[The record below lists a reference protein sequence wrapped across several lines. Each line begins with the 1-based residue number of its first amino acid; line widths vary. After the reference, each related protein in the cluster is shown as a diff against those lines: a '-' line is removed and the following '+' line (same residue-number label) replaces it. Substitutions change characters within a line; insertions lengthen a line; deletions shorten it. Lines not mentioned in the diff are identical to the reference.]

1 MSYKIILDSCGELT
15 DEMQKS
21 GNYINVP
28 LTLQVGETKVIDD
41 ETFNQKDFLELV
53 ASTSECPKSS
63 CPSPEEYMNAYDCKC
78 DRVYVVTLSDKLS
91 GSYNSACL
99 AKKLY
104 SEVNPFA
111 KIHVIDSKSA
121 SAGET
126 LIGMKIAE
134 YENMGFEFEKIVE
147 LAEEYR
153 DSIYTLF
160 VLEDLSFLERNGRLT
175 GVKRLVANLLHI
187 VPIMGSTPE
196 GTIYQVDQTR
206 GFKKAMS
213 RLVDIIVG
221 ECEKKQPKDLVIAH
235 CNCPERA
242 EDLKEKILARYSHI
256 NININDTKG
265 VASLYAGNQ
274 RNNSSALIF
283 NNGVRINERRIFIKA
298 CIYF

>member
-104 SEVNPFA
+104 SEINPFT

-160 VLEDLSFLERNGRLT
+160 VLEDLSFLERNGRLK
-175 GVKRLVANLLHI
+175 GVKRLAENLLHI

-242 EDLKEKILARYSHI
+242 EDLKEKILTRYSDI

-265 VASLYAGNQ
+265 VASLYAGNKGIIV
-274 RNNSSALIF
+274 AL
-283 NNGVRINERRIFIKA
+283 
-298 CIYF
+298 

>member
-104 SEVNPFA
+104 SEINPFT

-160 VLEDLSFLERNGRLT
+160 VLEDLSFLERNGRLK
-175 GVKRLVANLLHI
+175 GLKRLAANLLHI

-242 EDLKEKILARYSHI
+242 EDLKEKILTRYSDI

-265 VASLYAGNQ
+265 VASLYAGNKGIIV
-274 RNNSSALIF
+274 AL
-283 NNGVRINERRIFIKA
+283 
-298 CIYF
+298 

>member
-1 MSYKIILDSCGELT
+1 MCIRDR
-15 DEMQKS
+15 QKS

-104 SEVNPFA
+104 SEINPFT

-160 VLEDLSFLERNGRLT
+160 VLEDLSFLERNGRLK
-175 GVKRLVANLLHI
+175 GVKRLAANLLHI

-242 EDLKEKILARYSHI
+242 EDLKEKILTRYSDI

-265 VASLYAGNQ
+265 VASLYAGNKGIIV
-274 RNNSSALIF
+274 AL
-283 NNGVRINERRIFIKA
+283 
-298 CIYF
+298 

>member
-104 SEVNPFA
+104 SEINPFT

-160 VLEDLSFLERNGRLT
+160 VLEDLSFLERNGRLK
-175 GVKRLVANLLHI
+175 GVKRLAANLLHI

-242 EDLKEKILARYSHI
+242 EDLKEKILTRYSDI

-265 VASLYAGNQ
+265 VASLYAGNKGIIV
-274 RNNSSALIF
+274 AL
-283 NNGVRINERRIFIKA
+283 
-298 CIYF
+298 

>member
-15 DEMQKS
+15 DEMQKI

-175 GVKRLVANLLHI
+175 GVKRLAANLLHI

-242 EDLKEKILARYSHI
+242 EDLKEKILSRYSHI

-265 VASLYAGNQ
+265 VASLYAGNKGIIV
-274 RNNSSALIF
+274 AL
-283 NNGVRINERRIFIKA
+283 
-298 CIYF
+298 

>member
-63 CPSPEEYMNAYDCKC
+63 CPSPEEYMNSYDCKC

-175 GVKRLVANLLHI
+175 GVKRLAANLLHI

-213 RLVDIIVG
+213 RLVDMIVG

-265 VASLYAGNQ
+265 VASLYAGNKGIIV
-274 RNNSSALIF
+274 AL
-283 NNGVRINERRIFIKA
+283 
-298 CIYF
+298 

>member
-28 LTLQVGETKVIDD
+28 LALQVGKTKVIDD

-175 GVKRLVANLLHI
+175 GVKRLAANLLHI

-265 VASLYAGNQ
+265 VASLYAGNKGIIV
-274 RNNSSALIF
+274 AL
-283 NNGVRINERRIFIKA
+283 
-298 CIYF
+298 

>member
-28 LTLQVGETKVIDD
+28 LMLQVGETKVIDD

-265 VASLYAGNQ
+265 VASLYAGNKGIIV
-274 RNNSSALIF
+274 AL
-283 NNGVRINERRIFIKA
+283 
-298 CIYF
+298 

>member
-104 SEVNPFA
+104 SEINPFT

-160 VLEDLSFLERNGRLT
+160 VLEDLSFLERNGRLN
-175 GVKRLVANLLHI
+175 GVKRLAANLLHI

-242 EDLKEKILARYSHI
+242 EDLKEKILTRYSDI

-265 VASLYAGNQ
+265 VASLYAGNKGIIV
-274 RNNSSALIF
+274 AL
-283 NNGVRINERRIFIKA
+283 
-298 CIYF
+298 

>member
-126 LIGMKIAE
+126 LIGMQIAE

-175 GVKRLVANLLHI
+175 GVKRLAANLLHI
-187 VPIMGSTPE
+187 VPIMGSTPK

-242 EDLKEKILARYSHI
+242 EDLKEKILTRYSDI

-265 VASLYAGNQ
+265 VASLYAGNKGIIV
-274 RNNSSALIF
+274 AL
-283 NNGVRINERRIFIKA
+283 
-298 CIYF
+298 